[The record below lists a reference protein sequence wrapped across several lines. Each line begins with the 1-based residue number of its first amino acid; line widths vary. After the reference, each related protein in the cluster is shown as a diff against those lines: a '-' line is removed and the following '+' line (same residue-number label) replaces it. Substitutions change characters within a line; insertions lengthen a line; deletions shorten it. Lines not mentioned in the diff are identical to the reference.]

1 MYFGKQGVRY
11 NCWFNCSSGYGS
23 QPQPTVA
30 PVHINEND
38 PLLPRCFA
46 QSCCSLDI
54 RSWTKELKT
63 DIIRPRAP
71 KLVCMSI
78 RHQLFDQIHCE
89 RLFGWPASLRGIVL
103 KMKRYK
109 FLLETMSKSA
119 GLLNTITLSRHHVHG
134 MVWCGPADLRW

>member
-1 MYFGKQGVRY
+1 MLIYSFICQQMLKCLCFRKWMKSQMSNQIKEIISLQKAFLYFGKHGVRY
-11 NCWFNCSSGYGS
+11 NCWFNCSSRYGS
-23 QPQPTVA
+23 QPTVA

-46 QSCCSLDI
+46 QTCSFPDI
-54 RSWTKELKT
+54 CSWTKELKT

-89 RLFGWPASLRGIVL
+89 RLFGWPAPLQGIVFRNE
-103 KMKRYK
+103 K
-109 FLLETMSKSA
+109 
-119 GLLNTITLSRHHVHG
+119 I
-134 MVWCGPADLRW
+134 